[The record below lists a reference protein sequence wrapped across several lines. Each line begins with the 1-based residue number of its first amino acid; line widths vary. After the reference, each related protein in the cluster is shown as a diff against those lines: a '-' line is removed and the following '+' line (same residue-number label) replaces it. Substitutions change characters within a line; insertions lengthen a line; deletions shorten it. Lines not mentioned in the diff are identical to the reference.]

1 MVPMSLTYG
10 LLGRYLG
17 HSFSPAIHRQLGA
30 YDYQLIEL
38 PPEKVGPFLQSGQFQ
53 GLNVTIP
60 YKKTVMAFC
69 HHLSP
74 AARRI
79 GSVNTIVKQPDG
91 TIRSLSP
98 RQVADLLGHSTS
110 EITELYYVKKDTS
123 RLAGITAGFDL

>member
-60 YKKTVMAFC
+60 YKKDC
-69 HHLSP
+69 NGILSSPLPCSP
-74 AARRI
+74 A
-79 GSVNTIVKQPDG
+79 
-91 TIRSLSP
+91 
-98 RQVADLLGHSTS
+98 
-110 EITELYYVKKDTS
+110 YW
-123 RLAGITAGFDL
+123 